1 MENLILYLSQKL
13 SHFIQHLYI
22 SPSSEEKTCLSFYF
36 PWLGPTV
43 KAESHCSV
51 DKASL
56 LPRPKDGKNSQ
67 TTNQHPD
74 WFSHSQI
81 HDLKPV
87 ASNTGLDLSGKRG
100 NNFAT
105 FENDVRRSTCS
116 KVNKIRMQGTNTW
129 KPVEWSQHVWVRQI
143 GKMSET
149 RFSISGLI
157 LRWGL
162 NKSFYL
168 EWQLDHYFYSIFT
181 VNDQCKISA
190 WFLTKYHMFGGEN
203 KCLFELRWDPADGIL
218 HLKYY
223 RQQKLRQS
231 NFLLAK
237 SFSKYCQRSAG

>member
-129 KPVEWSQHVWVRQI
+129 KRLSEASMFESGRLEKCQRPDFPSQAW
-143 GKMSET
+143 
-149 RFSISGLI
+149 F
-157 LRWGL
+157 WGEVL
-162 NKSFYL
+162 
-168 EWQLDHYFYSIFT
+168 T
-181 VNDQCKISA
+181 KISI
-190 WFLTKYHMFGGEN
+190 WNDSLTITF
-203 KCLFELRWDPADGIL
+203 IL
-218 HLKYY
+218 YSQWMTSVK
-223 RQQKLRQS
+223 
-231 NFLLAK
+231 
-237 SFSKYCQRSAG
+237 